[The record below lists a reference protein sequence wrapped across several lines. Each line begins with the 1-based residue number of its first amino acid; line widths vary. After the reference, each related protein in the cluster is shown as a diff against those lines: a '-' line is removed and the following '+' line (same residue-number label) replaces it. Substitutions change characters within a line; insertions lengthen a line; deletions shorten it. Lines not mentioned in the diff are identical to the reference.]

1 MSDGARKGEP
11 FASELSAVRQRI
23 AGLGHIVGNSHKLM
37 PIPSLQPRLREI
49 LATAADLTDS
59 EEVSILLRDIDT
71 GELHFSAAFGATSE
85 ELLEG
90 GVPVPIAGSIAG
102 TILTSQ
108 EPLNLADVRSDP
120 RLCMYK
126 EIGQQTGFEART
138 LLGVPLQLGDQS
150 AGVLLALNKRGDQAF
165 SKRDVETL
173 AALVTHAALAIENA
187 QLHQEAMELA
197 DQLKDWRE
205 RTEELGAAIEE
216 LDAWAQ
222 TVTHDLNNLLGLI
235 IGYSEV
241 LAEDFDAIPGEEAR
255 RYLHAIARSGR
266 KISYMINELLLLSA
280 TRETKVKL
288 KMLDMGSIVDEAL
301 QRLAFMIETHQAEI
315 ILPDAWPGALGYGP
329 WVEEVW
335 ANYVSNAIKYG
346 GQPPRVEL
354 GATVPT
360 DRGTVPTDRDAP
372 PMVHFRVHDNGAGLT
387 PDEQTRLF
395 TPFTRLDQVRIQ
407 GYGLGLSIVR
417 RIVERLGGKVGVESK
432 MGEGSTFSFSLPFA
446 E

>member
-280 TRETKVKL
+280 TRESKVK
-288 KMLDMGSIVDEAL
+288 MEPLDMASIVDEAL
-301 QRLAFMIETHQAEI
+301 QRLAFMIETHRAEV
-315 ILPDAWPGALGYGP
+315 ILPDVWPVALGYGP

-354 GATVPT
+354 GATAPS
-360 DRGTVPTDRDAP
+360 DSEAP
-372 PMVHFRVHDNGAGLT
+372 PTVHYWVRDNGAGLT
-387 PDEQTRLF
+387 PEEQTRLF
-395 TPFTRLDQVRIQ
+395 TPFTRLDQVRVQ

-417 RIVERLGGKVGVESK
+417 RIVERLGGQVGVESK
-432 MGEGSTFSFSLPFA
+432 VGTGSTFAFSLPA
-446 E
+446 IE